1 MPVANAAPS
10 IPIAGK
16 KPIPKISTGSKII
29 FAIHPHIILVIVT
42 FILPTAWNIF
52 SNVPPRIMIKVKEN
66 AITEYRIPKSI
77 TGSDDVNILKKVGII
92 EITPLYNFLKE
103 MPHETL

>member
-1 MPVANAAPS
+1 
-10 IPIAGK
+10 
-16 KPIPKISTGSKII
+16 
-29 FAIHPHIILVIVT
+29 
-42 FILPTAWNIF
+42 
-52 SNVPPRIMIKVKEN
+52 MIKVKEN

-77 TGSDDVNILKKVGII
+77 TGSDDVNTLKKVGII